1 MANFTSNKINETYQ
15 RLVQVDGGTIQDG
28 YGKILSGS
36 MSDLTV
42 NGVLEVTG
50 SIRVDGTVTARS
62 FIATQVTS
70 SIIYESGST
79 RYGDT
84 PDDEHTFTGSLNVL
98 GDQSLDGDLYIT
110 GDTIQTGSINLQG
123 NIAQKGDYS
132 IFGKTTKTGD
142 LDITGG
148 YFQRG
153 RFKLLGNSEQE
164 GTNTHVGDLERN
176 GNTSLT
182 GNLTNNGNAIFIG
195 DSTHTGTYNHEGTLV
210 RKGRTELDGKLEQTG
225 DSSQT
230 GKSSITGSLYS
241 KGSLTSV
248 GTTNLINQVSINGR
262 TDIEGS
268 IQHTGDTDQVGNF
281 TLQGELNITGST
293 EINISGSINQVGDT
307 TQLGDFRLTGDQ
319 SLVGDLHITGD
330 TIQTGNLN
338 VNGVVTAKQFITDI
352 VSSSVVYRSG
362 DTQFGNTLDDKHTF
376 TGDLLST
383 GSLTSKGNVEVTGNL
398 EVTGSAL
405 VKNRVQANSV
415 DSNYFMSPKVVP
427 DTIIP
432 PNYNMRIFHDT
443 SITGE
448 LFISQ
453 NSDVYVPVEDG
464 RDEPTFEHPKHDS
477 INLSVTSG
485 NLTGAD
491 IVSNVGIDLTTNTLG
506 HLVNANSTISSRT
519 LTLADLSYTGDLD
532 ANKITDNSQL
542 INGAGFVTSSGNLII
557 GTDSDINATGATVV
571 ENLNMT
577 DGVIESHSTRTL
589 TLADL
594 GYTGDLDANNSV
606 YVHPSTGVQGVLVD
620 ATPLTGSRVF
630 SDVQFLL
637 NTDNTGHVLNATGS
651 FNTRLLTLDDLGYVP
666 TTLSGENYITAGGL
680 ENQTLTLSKIDLA
693 TQVSGILPASNISAL
708 ALTTVQEA
716 SNEVAHLALTT
727 QEGDAVVRSD
737 ENKSYIHNGGTAGTM
752 ADFTLLAT
760 PTDAVLSVNGAT
772 GVVTVGDVRL
782 DQENTFE
789 KENEFTKNVTFSDY
803 AQLKFGNNLALYT
816 DISNNSI
823 ITEKGAGDLLLLSN
837 NELQIK
843 SGQLGENFAKF
854 TKDGPIEL
862 YYDNVKTFETTETGI
877 NVVGRLGIDG
887 TTIIP
892 TPTEINYLEGVTSNI
907 QDQINAAGGGSSLT
921 YELTGVAGGSN
932 DYILGL
938 AGSNGD
944 LFKVY
949 LREGTNIN
957 LQDDGANGVKITGTE
972 TLSGLLING
981 NKTEGSDIIVSDG
994 DSIKLSDTSKVA
1006 FGNDFKIS
1014 RDLGNNSIIE
1024 ETGTGDLLLLS
1035 NNELEIKS
1043 GIMGENFAKFTK
1055 DGPIELYYDNIKRF
1069 ETAANGITVTG
1080 KITATGDII
1089 ANYTSDKKFKD
1100 NVVQLDGVLDKVKEI
1115 RGVSFD
1121 WNDKQDTYKGH
1132 DIGVIA
1138 QEVEAVY
1145 PELVHYRAED
1155 DSKAVDYVKLT
1166 AVLIEAVKELSAKV
1180 EALENN
1186 KI

>member
-84 PDDEHTFTGSLNVL
+84 SDDEHTFTGSLNVL

-123 NIAQKGDYS
+123 SIAQKGDYS

-148 YFQRG
+148 YLQRG
-153 RFKLLGNSEQE
+153 KFRLFGDSEQE

-176 GNTSLT
+176 GNTKLT

-195 DSTHTGTYNHEGTLV
+195 DNTHTGKYSHEGTLI

-248 GTTNLINQVSINGR
+248 GTTNLIDQVSINGR
-262 TDIEGS
+262 TDVEGS
-268 IQHTGDTDQVGNF
+268 IQHIGNTDQVGNF
-281 TLQGELNITGST
+281 TLEGELNITGST
-293 EINISGSINQVGDT
+293 EINISGSINQVGNT
-307 TQLGDFRLTGDQ
+307 TQLGDYRLTGDQ

-330 TIQTGNLN
+330 TTQTGNIN

-362 DTQFGNTLDDKHTF
+362 DTQFGDTLDDKHTF

-383 GSLTSKGNVEVTGNL
+383 GSLTSKGNL

-477 INLSVTSG
+477 INLSVSSG

-519 LTLADLSYTGDLD
+519 LTLADLGYTGDLD

-542 INGAGFVTSSGNLII
+542 INGAGFVSSSGNLII
-557 GTDSDINATGATVV
+557 GTDLDINTTGATVV

-577 DGVIESHSTRTL
+577 NGVIESHSTRTL

-606 YVHPSTGVQGVLVD
+606 YVHPTAGVQGVLVD

-637 NTDNTGHVLNATGS
+637 NTDASGHVLNATGS

-666 TTLSGENYITAGGL
+666 TTLTGENYITAGGA
-680 ENQTLTLSKIDLA
+680 ENQTLTLNKIDLA
-693 TQVSGILPASNISAL
+693 TQVTGILPASNISAL

-716 SNEVAHLALTT
+716 ANEVAHLALTT

-782 DQENTFE
+782 DQVNTFE

-803 AQLKFGNNLALYT
+803 AQLKFGDNLALYT

-823 ITEKGAGDLLLLSN
+823 ITETGAGDLLLLSN

-843 SGQLGENFAKF
+843 SGQMGENFAKF

-862 YYDNVKTFETTETGI
+862 YYDNTKRFETTATGI
-877 NVVGRLGIDG
+877 NIVGNLGIDG
-887 TTIIP
+887 TTINS
-892 TPTEINYLEGVTSNI
+892 TGAEINYLQGVTSNI

-921 YELTGVAGGSN
+921 YELTGADGGSN
-932 DYILGL
+932 DYILSLG
-938 AGSNGD
+938 GSNGD

-949 LREGTNIN
+949 LKEGPNIK
-957 LQDDGANGVKITGTE
+957 LEDDGANGVTIVGNE
-972 TLSGLLING
+972 TLAGLLVN
-981 NKTEGSDIIVSDG
+981 NNETSGSNIIVSDG
-994 DSIKLSDTSKVA
+994 DSIKLSSTSKVVIN
-1006 FGNDFKIS
+1006 GDFEIS
-1014 RDLGNNSIIE
+1014 RDISNNSIIS

-1043 GIMGENFAKFTK
+1043 GVMGENFAKFTK
-1055 DGPIELYYDNIKRF
+1055 DGPIELYYD
-1069 ETAANGITVTG
+1069 
-1080 KITATGDII
+1080 
-1089 ANYTSDKKFKD
+1089 
-1100 NVVQLDGVLDKVKEI
+1100 
-1115 RGVSFD
+1115 
-1121 WNDKQDTYKGH
+1121 
-1132 DIGVIA
+1132 
-1138 QEVEAVY
+1138 
-1145 PELVHYRAED
+1145 
-1155 DSKAVDYVKLT
+1155 
-1166 AVLIEAVKELSAKV
+1166 
-1180 EALENN
+1180 
-1186 KI
+1186 

>member
-84 PDDEHTFTGSLNVL
+84 SDDEHTFTGSLNVL

-123 NIAQKGDYS
+123 NIAQEGDYVIS
-132 IFGKTTKTGD
+132 GNTTKTGD
-142 LDITGG
+142 LTLDGKYTQLGG
-148 YFQRG
+148 F
-153 RFKLLGNSEQE
+153 E
-164 GTNTHVGDLERN
+164 
-176 GNTSLT
+176 LT
-182 GNLTNNGNAIFIG
+182 G
-195 DSTHTGTYNHEGTLV
+195 DSTHTGNSIHSGDLLRNGTTTLTGGLRNDKDAIFNGDITHTGTSSHEGTLV
-210 RKGRTELDGKLEQTG
+210 RKGRTELEGEFKQIG

-241 KGSLTSV
+241 KGSLTSE
-248 GTTNLINQVSINGR
+248 GLTKLIDEVSILGR
-262 TDIEGS
+262 TNVEGS
-268 IQHTGDTDQVGNF
+268 IQHKGDTDQEGNF
-281 TLQGELNITGST
+281 TLEGELIITGST
-293 EINISGSINQVGDT
+293 EINISGSINQVGNT
-307 TQLGDFRLTGDQ
+307 TQLGDYRLTGQ
-319 SLVGDLHITGD
+319 NVHIGDLSRTG
-330 TIQTGNLN
+330 QTDLRGNLN
-338 VNGVVTAKQFITDI
+338 VEGVVTAQKFITDI
-352 VSSSVVYRSG
+352 VSSSIVYRSG
-362 DTQFGNTLDDKHTF
+362 DTQFGDTLDDEHTF
-376 TGDLLST
+376 TGDVITT
-383 GSLTSKGNVEVTGNL
+383 GSLTSKGNL

-477 INLSVTSG
+477 INLSVSSG

-519 LTLADLSYTGDLD
+519 LTLADLGYTGEVD

-542 INGAGFVTSSGNLII
+542 VNGAGFVTTSGNLTI
-557 GTDSDINATGATVV
+557 GTNSDINTTGATVV

-577 DGVIESHSTRTL
+577 DGVIQSHSTRTL

-606 YVHPSTGVQGVLVD
+606 YVHPTSGVQGVLVD

-637 NTDNTGHVLNATGS
+637 NTDASGHVLNATGS

-666 TTLSGENYITAGGL
+666 TTLTGENYITAGGV
-680 ENQTLTLSKIDLA
+680 ENQTLTLNKIDLA
-693 TQVSGILPASNISAL
+693 TQVTGILPASNISAL

-716 SNEVAHLALTT
+716 SSEAEHLALTA
-727 QEGDAVVRSD
+727 QEGDAVVRTD

-782 DQENTFE
+782 DQINTFE
-789 KENEFTKNVTFSDY
+789 NFNTFTKDVTLSDS
-803 AQLKFGNNLALYT
+803 AKLKLGDNLALHT

-823 ITEKGAGDLLLLSN
+823 ISETGTGDLLLLSN

-862 YYDNVKTFETTETGI
+862 YYDNTKRFETTGTGVNIAGKLGI
-877 NVVGRLGIDG
+877 NG
-887 TTIIP
+887 TEIIP
-892 TPTEINYLEGVTSNI
+892 TPTEINHLEGVTSNI
-907 QDQINAAGGGSSLT
+907 QDQIDAAGGGSSLT
-921 YELTGVAGGSN
+921 YELSGEGGGSN
-932 DYILGL
+932 DYIIALG
-938 AGSNGD
+938 GSNGD

-949 LREGTNIN
+949 LKEGSNIK
-957 LQDDGANGVKITGTE
+957 LQDDGANGVTILGNE
-972 TLSGLLING
+972 SLSGLLVNG
-981 NKTEGSDIIVSDG
+981 NETLGSDIVISDG
-994 DSIKLSDTSKVA
+994 DNIKLNDTAKVA
-1006 FGNDFKIS
+1006 FGSDFQIHK
-1014 RDLGNNSIIE
+1014 DLSGNSIIS
-1024 ETGTGDLLLLS
+1024 ETGIGDLLLLS

-1043 GIMGENFAKFTK
+1043 GVMGENFAKFTK
-1055 DGPIELYYDNIKRF
+1055 DGPIELYYDNTKRF
-1069 ETAANGITVTG
+1069 ETTSTGIAVTG
-1080 KITATGDII
+1080 KITATGDVV
-1089 ANYTSDKKFKD
+1089 AFYSSDKKFKD
-1100 NVVQLDGVLDKVKEI
+1100 NVVQLDGALDKVKEI

-1121 WNDKQDTYKGH
+1121 WNDKQDSYKGH

-1145 PELVHYRAED
+1145 PELVHHRAED

-1186 KI
+1186 KN

>member
-84 PDDEHTFTGSLNVL
+84 SDDEHTFTGSLNVL

-123 NIAQKGDYS
+123 NIAQKGDYV
-132 IFGKTTKTGD
+132 IVGNTTKTGD
-142 LDITGG
+142 LTIEGR
-148 YFQRG
+148 YNQRG
-153 RFKLLGNSEQE
+153 RFELSGDSEQI
-164 GTNTHVGDLERN
+164 
-176 GNTSLT
+176 GN
-182 GNLTNNGNAIFIG
+182 
-195 DSTHTGTYNHEGTLV
+195 STHTGDLSRNGTTTLTGGLRNNGDAIFVGENTHTGRSNHEGTLI
-210 RKGRTELDGKLEQTG
+210 RKGRTVLEGKVKHTG
-225 DSSQT
+225 DSSQE
-230 GKSSITGSLYS
+230 GKSSITGSLHS
-241 KGSLTSV
+241 KGDLTSV
-248 GTTNLINQVSINGR
+248 GSTKLIDEVFISGR
-262 TDIEGS
+262 TNVEGS

-281 TLQGELNITGST
+281 TLEGELNITGST
-293 EINISGSINQVGDT
+293 EINISGSINQVGNT
-307 TQLGDFRLTGDQ
+307 TQLGDYSLTGQ
-319 SLVGDLHITGD
+319 NTHIGDLSRTG
-330 TIQTGNLN
+330 QTDLRGNLN
-338 VNGVVTAKQFITDI
+338 VEGVVTAQKFITDI
-352 VSSSVVYRSG
+352 VSSSIVYRSG
-362 DTQFGNTLDDKHTF
+362 DTQFGDTFDDKHTF
-376 TGDLLST
+376 TGDVITT
-383 GSLTSKGNVEVTGNL
+383 GSLTSKGNL

-477 INLSVTSG
+477 INLSVSSG

-519 LTLADLSYTGDLD
+519 LTLADLGYTGEVD

-542 INGAGFVTSSGNLII
+542 INGAGFVTTSGNVTI
-557 GTDSDINATGATVV
+557 GTNSDINATGATVV

-577 DGVIESHSTRTL
+577 DGVIQSHSTRTL
-589 TLADL
+589 TLEDL

-606 YVHPSTGVQGVLVD
+606 YVHPTSGVQGVLVD

-637 NTDNTGHVLNATGS
+637 NTDASGHVLNATGS

-666 TTLSGENYITAGGL
+666 TTITGENYITAGGL

-693 TQVSGILPASNISAL
+693 TQVTGILPPSNISAL

-716 SNEVAHLALTT
+716 SSEIAHLALTT

-760 PTDAVLSVNGAT
+760 PTGAVLSVNGAT

-782 DQENTFE
+782 DQINTFE
-789 KENEFTKNVTFSDY
+789 NFNTFTKDVTFSNS
-803 AQLKFGNNLALYT
+803 AKLKLGDNLALHT

-823 ITEKGAGDLLLLSN
+823 ISETGTGDLLLLSN

-862 YYDNVKTFETTETGI
+862 YYDNTKRFETTATGI
-877 NVVGRLGIDG
+877 NIAGNLGIDG
-887 TTIIP
+887 TEITS
-892 TPTEINYLEGVTSNI
+892 TPTEINYLAGVTSNI
-907 QDQINAAGGGSSLT
+907 QDQIDAVGGGAGLT
-921 YELTGVAGGSN
+921 YELTGGSTGGSN
-932 DYILGL
+932 DYVLNL
-938 AGSNGD
+938 AASNGD
-944 LFKVY
+944 IFKVY
-949 LREGTNIN
+949 LKEGSNIK
-957 LQDDGANGVKITGTE
+957 LQDDGANGVTILGNE
-972 TLSGLLING
+972 SLSGLLLNG
-981 NKTEGSDIIVSDG
+981 NETNGSDIIVSDG
-994 DSIKLSDTSKVA
+994 DTVKLSNTSKVA
-1006 FGNDFKIS
+1006 FGTDFQIH
-1014 RDLGNNSIIE
+1014 RDLSNNSIIS

-1043 GIMGENFAKFTK
+1043 GVLGENFAKFTK
-1055 DGPIELYYDNIKRF
+1055 DGPIELYYDNTKRF
-1069 ETAANGITVTG
+1069 ETTSTGIAVSG
-1080 KITATGDII
+1080 KITATGDVV
-1089 ANYTSDKKFKD
+1089 AFYSSDKKFKD
-1100 NVVQLDGVLDKVKEI
+1100 NVIQLDGALDKVKEI

-1121 WNDKQDTYKGH
+1121 WNDKQDSYKGH

-1145 PELVHYRAED
+1145 PELVHHREED

-1186 KI
+1186 KN

>member
-84 PDDEHTFTGSLNVL
+84 SDDEHTFTGSLNVL

-123 NIAQKGDYS
+123 NIAHKGNYD

-142 LDITGG
+142 LDITGD
-148 YFQRG
+148 YLQRG
-153 RFKLLGNSEQE
+153 KFRLFGDSHQE
-164 GTNTHVGDLERN
+164 GINIHKGDLDRN
-176 GNTSLT
+176 GNTKLT
-182 GNLTNNGNAIFIG
+182 GNLTNNGNAIFTG
-195 DSTHTGTYNHEGTLV
+195 DNTHTGKNSHEGTLV
-210 RKGRTELDGKLEQTG
+210 RKGRTELEGKLEQVG
-225 DSSQT
+225 DSSQK

-241 KGSLTSV
+241 NGSLTSK
-248 GTTNLINQVSINGR
+248 GTTRLIDEVLINGR
-262 TDIEGS
+262 TDVEGS
-268 IQHTGDTDQVGNF
+268 IQHTGNTDQVGNF
-281 TLQGELNITGST
+281 TLEGELNITGST

-307 TQLGDFRLTGDQ
+307 TQLGDYRLTGDQ

-330 TIQTGNLN
+330 TTQTGNIN

-362 DTQFGNTLDDKHTF
+362 DTQFGDTLDDKHTF

-383 GSLTSKGNVEVTGNL
+383 GSLTSKGNL

-477 INLSVTSG
+477 INLSVSSG

-519 LTLADLSYTGDLD
+519 LTLADLGYTGEVD

-542 INGAGFVTSSGNLII
+542 INGAGFVTTSGNLTI
-557 GTDSDINATGATVV
+557 GTNSDINATGATVV

-577 DGVIESHSTRTL
+577 DGVIQSHSTRTL

-606 YVHPSTGVQGVLVD
+606 YVHPTSGVQGVLVD

-637 NTDNTGHVLNATGS
+637 NTDASGHVLNATGS

-666 TTLSGENYITAGGL
+666 TTLIGENYITAGGA
-680 ENQTLTLSKIDLA
+680 ENQTLTLNKIDLA
-693 TQVSGILPASNISAL
+693 TQVTGILPASNISAL

-716 SNEVAHLALTT
+716 SSEVAHLALTT
-727 QEGDAVVRSD
+727 QEGDAVVRTD

-772 GVVTVGDVRL
+772 GAVTVGDVRL
-782 DQENTFE
+782 DQINTFE
-789 KENEFTKNVTFSDY
+789 NFNTFTKDVTLSNS
-803 AQLKFGNNLALYT
+803 AKLKLGDNLALHT

-823 ITEKGAGDLLLLSN
+823 ISETGTGDLLLLSN

-862 YYDNVKTFETTETGI
+862 YYDNSKKFETTATGI
-877 NVVGRLGIDG
+877 NIVGNLGIDG
-887 TTIIP
+887 TTITP

-921 YELTGVAGGSN
+921 YELTGADGGSN
-932 DYILGL
+932 DYILSLG
-938 AGSNGD
+938 GSNGD

-949 LREGTNIN
+949 LKEGSNIK
-957 LQDDGANGVKITGTE
+957 LEDDGANGVKITGNE
-972 TLSGLLING
+972 TLAGLLVNNNETNG
-981 NKTEGSDIIVSDG
+981 SNIIVSDG
-994 DSIKLSDTSKVA
+994 DSIKLSSTSKVVIN
-1006 FGNDFKIS
+1006 GDFEIS
-1014 RDLGNNSIIE
+1014 RDISNNSIIS

-1043 GIMGENFAKFTK
+1043 GVMGENFAKFTK
-1055 DGPIELYYDNIKRF
+1055 DGPIELYYDNTKRF
-1069 ETAANGITVTG
+1069 ETTANGIAVTG
-1080 KITATGDII
+1080 KITATDDII
-1089 ANYTSDKKFKD
+1089 AFYTSDKKFKD
-1100 NVVQLDGVLDKVKEI
+1100 NVIQLDGALDKVKQI
-1115 RGVSFD
+1115 RGVRFD
-1121 WNDKQDTYKGH
+1121 WNDKQDSYEGH

-1145 PELVHYRAED
+1145 PELVHHRVEN

-1186 KI
+1186 KN